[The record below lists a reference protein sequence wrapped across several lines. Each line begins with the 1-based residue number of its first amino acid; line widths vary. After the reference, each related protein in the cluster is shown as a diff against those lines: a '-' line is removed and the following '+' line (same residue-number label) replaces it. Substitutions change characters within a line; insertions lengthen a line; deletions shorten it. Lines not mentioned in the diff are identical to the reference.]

1 MKEMDIERD
10 IIINSYY
17 VIDYFNQNGESIT
30 NLKLQKLMYFMEG
43 LYMVLTDEDYLFEQE
58 FFAWNLGP
66 VCKELYDYYKE
77 CGNENIEL
85 TEEKRKKIINFPN
98 INKVFVEVLFKVFS
112 GWSAYELVEL
122 THEQGS
128 PWYHIKNNIEEES
141 NQIVYKKET
150 KIWLREKIK
159 V

>member
-1 MKEMDIERD
+1 MK
-10 IIINSYY
+10 
-17 VIDYFNQNGESIT
+17 T
-30 NLKLQKLMYFMEG
+30 
-43 LYMVLTDEDYLFEQE
+43 
-58 FFAWNLGP
+58 
-66 VCKELYDYYKE
+66 YDYYKE

-141 NQIVYKKET
+141 NQIVSKKET

-159 V
+159 VEK